1 MKVYAMTDIGRV
13 RQLNE
18 DAYYQPLP
26 GERFCA
32 VADGMGGH
40 NAGEVASA
48 MAVSHFA
55 RYMREVA
62 RITPEAMRAAVVQ
75 ANDAIYRASQESP
88 EVSGMG
94 TTFSA
99 LAVEGRTAYVAHVG
113 DSRVYLF
120 RRGALL
126 PVTRDHTLVEEMVMR
141 GLITVREARVH
152 PKRNIITRALG
163 TDERVEV
170 DLFQI
175 ALAEGDVFFLCTD
188 GLTNHVT
195 TRQIQLTA
203 AADIE
208 WEEKLKKLVGVAL
221 ENGGP
226 DNITAM
232 FAVYEG
238 VGEEAE
244 G

>member
-1 MKVYAMTDIGRV
+1 MKVYSLTDIGRV

-18 DAYYQPLP
+18 DSCYQPER

-48 MAVSHFA
+48 LAVKTYA
-55 RYMREVA
+55 DYMRAVE
-62 RITPEAMRAAVVQ
+62 RITAEALRAAVVR
-75 ANDAIYRASQESP
+75 ANDAVYRASQESP

-99 LAVEGRTAYVAHVG
+99 LAMEGKCAFIAHVG
-113 DSRVYLF
+113 DSRIYLI
-120 RRGALL
+120 RRGALMQ
-126 PVTRDHTLVEEMVMR
+126 VTMDHTLVEEMVLK

-163 TDERVEV
+163 TEPRVDIDMLQL
-170 DLFQI
+170 DLRP
-175 ALAEGDVFFLCTD
+175 GDIFFLCSD
-188 GLTNHVT
+188 GLTNHVAE
-195 TRQIQLTA
+195 R
-203 AADIE
+203 DILRVTLGE
-208 WEEKLKKLVGVAL
+208 SDWQEKLRKLVAVAL
-221 ENGGP
+221 ENGGQ

-232 FAVYEG
+232 FAIY
-238 VGEEAE
+238 EEAD
-244 G
+244 GR

>member
-1 MKVYAMTDIGRV
+1 MKVSSMTDIGRV

-18 DAYYQPLP
+18 DSCYQPAR

-48 MAVSHFA
+48 LAVNTFA
-55 RYMREVA
+55 DYMRGVE
-62 RITPEAMRAAVVQ
+62 RITADALRAAVAR
-75 ANDAIYRASQESP
+75 ANDAVYRASQESA

-99 LAVEGRTAYVAHVG
+99 LAMEGKTAFIAHVG
-113 DSRVYLF
+113 DSRIYMV
-120 RRGALL
+120 RRGALMQ
-126 PVTRDHTLVEEMVMR
+126 VTIDHTLVEEMVLK

-163 TDERVEV
+163 TNERIDVDMTQV
-170 DLFQI
+170 DLRQ
-175 ALAEGDVFFLCTD
+175 GDVFFLCSD
-188 GLTNHVT
+188 GLTNHVPE
-195 TRQIQLTA
+195 REILEQALAEGDWQ
-203 AADIE
+203 
-208 WEEKLKKLVGVAL
+208 EKLRHLVCTAL
-221 ENGGP
+221 ENGGS

-232 FAVYEG
+232 FAIY
-238 VGEEAE
+238 EEAD
-244 G
+244 GR

>member
-1 MKVYAMTDIGRV
+1 MKVYSLTDIGRV

-18 DAYYQPLP
+18 DSCYQPQR

-48 MAVSHFA
+48 LAVKTYADH
-55 RYMREVA
+55 MRA
-62 RITPEAMRAAVVQ
+62 LHRITAEALRAAVVR
-75 ANDAIYRASQESP
+75 ANDAVYRASQESP

-99 LAVEGRTAYVAHVG
+99 LAMEGGSAFIAHVG
-113 DSRVYLF
+113 DSRIYLV
-120 RRGALL
+120 RRGALMQ
-126 PVTRDHTLVEEMVMR
+126 VTMDHTLVEEMVLK

-163 TDERVEV
+163 TEPRVEIDMLQL
-170 DLFQI
+170 DLKP
-175 ALAEGDVFFLCTD
+175 GDVFFLCSD
-188 GLTNHVT
+188 GLTNHVPE
-195 TRQIQLTA
+195 REILHA
-203 AADIE
+203 AQSSQG
-208 WEEKLKKLVGVAL
+208 WQEKLRRLVGIAL
-221 ENGGP
+221 ENGGQ

-232 FAVYEG
+232 FAIY
-238 VGEEAE
+238 EEAD
-244 G
+244 GR